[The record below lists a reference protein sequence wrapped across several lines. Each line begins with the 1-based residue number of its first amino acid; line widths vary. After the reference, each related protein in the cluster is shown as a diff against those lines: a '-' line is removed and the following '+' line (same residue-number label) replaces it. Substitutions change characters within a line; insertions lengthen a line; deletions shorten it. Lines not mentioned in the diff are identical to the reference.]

1 MVVVADAELLE
12 DSSVEF
18 AGSSKDHPETG
29 KPTLSIMAKKP
40 REALLK
46 AVERIDDDLK
56 KLKTQLKKK

>member
-1 MVVVADAELLE
+1 
-12 DSSVEF
+12 
-18 AGSSKDHPETG
+18 
-29 KPTLSIMAKKP
+29 MAKKP